1 MQVLESKL
9 AANSYLHIFH
19 KYMWTE
25 TDKLKC
31 LSRTSTQC
39 CINPLLT
46 IYNIK
51 RIFDIHGSKV
61 ILLARKKKNFLL
73 RGPEKFFLQDVPVQE
88 FKEHCL

>member
-9 AANSYLHIFH
+9 AANFYLHIFH

-25 TDKLKC
+25 TEKLKC

-61 ILLARKKKNFLL
+61 ILLARKKSFFFWEVL
-73 RGPEKFFLQDVPVQE
+73 RSFF
-88 FKEHCL
+88 FKM